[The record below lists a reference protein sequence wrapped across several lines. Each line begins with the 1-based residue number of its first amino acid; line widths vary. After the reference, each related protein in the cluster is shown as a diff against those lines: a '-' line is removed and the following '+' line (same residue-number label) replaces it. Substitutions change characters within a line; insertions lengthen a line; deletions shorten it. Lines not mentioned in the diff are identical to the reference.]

1 HREEGRSD
9 GIRRHQ
15 AAAGAGCREER
26 EREKPQSYFL
36 AGSSTCTTNSVPRT
50 PMMAEGVRIFID
62 SGDCFTILPE
72 IAARRPCRRL
82 PSNSPTCV
90 VVSKRY
96 LSIANTLFGPTD
108 TRLLSVKVMPAEPS
122 APVTITSASCRPEPT
137 FAGSFAAPRW
147 VCTAPLE
154 TLIRPIS
161 AAAAGPANARAAA
174 TIHVLRMTI
183 SLQRV

>member
-62 SGDCFTILPE
+62 SGDCLTILPE
-72 IAARRPCRRL
+72 TAARRPWRRL
-82 PSNSPTCV
+82 PSNSPACV

-96 LSIANTLFGPTD
+96 LSMANTLLGPME
-108 TRLLSVKVMPAEPS
+108 TRLLSLNVSPADPS
-122 APVTITSASCRPEPT
+122 LPVTMTS
-137 FAGSFAAPRW
+137 
-147 VCTAPLE
+147 
-154 TLIRPIS
+154 
-161 AAAAGPANARAAA
+161 
-174 TIHVLRMTI
+174 
-183 SLQRV
+183 